1 MLNRI
6 HCTLAWCQHKLQLE
20 VFNKIGSSLS
30 VKDIILA
37 LDKATC
43 HLCHPHHGTVL
54 PRNCDLACYKME
66 LWWNYG
72 GTFGKVNGS
81 VNLIQSDSIWL
92 FQSESIN
99 IFLAAQFLFGCFS
112 LCRRN
117 ALGKKLPLPRRST
130 WLFRPWYIR
139 YVLRF
144 VSRFN
149 MKNHVAM
156 QKRWKYSAEVKLS
169 AVTML

>member
-1 MLNRI
+1 MSAQAAARGLQQDWFEFERQRYHFGLGQGNLSPVSPAPW
-6 HCTLAWCQHKLQLE
+6 HCTAPQLWFGMLQ
-20 VFNKIGSSLS
+20 N
-30 VKDIILA
+30 
-37 LDKATC
+37 
-43 HLCHPHHGTVL
+43 GTVM
-54 PRNCDLACYKME
+54 K
-66 LWWNYG
+66 LWWNVWESQW
-72 GTFGKVNGS
+72 KCE
-81 VNLIQSDSIWL
+81 SDSIWL

-130 WLFRPWYIR
+130 WLFRLWYIR